1 MKKRKY
7 ESFNKLFCPAYRG
20 EVANKKKKYSRV
32 AKRFIDTIVAACNE
46 IEKNEETE
54 NFKLE
59 LAAIL
64 AQEYNR
70 NINSL
75 DLIRETKI
83 CIFEDTLD
91 HICEKLRLKEGIN
104 LESLNQLK
112 KDICKLYREAFEH
125 STKINND
132 KFGKEIRVLLDYVLN
147 QVNYYSN
154 SSKEATEQFQKH
166 KKLAL

>member
-1 MKKRKY
+1 MKKRKH
-7 ESFNKLFCPAYRG
+7 ESFNKLFCPIYKE
-20 EVANKKKKYSRV
+20 EVSNKKKYSMV
-32 AKRFIDTIVAACNE
+32 AKRFIDTIIAACNE

-54 NFKLE
+54 NFKHE
-59 LAAIL
+59 LAVIL

-70 NINSL
+70 NINQL

-91 HICEKLRLKEGIN
+91 HICEKLHLKEVIN
-104 LESLNQLK
+104 PENLNQLK

-132 KFGKEIRVLLDYVLN
+132 KFGKEIIALMDYILN
-147 QVNYYSN
+147 RVNYYLN
-154 SSKEATEQFQKH
+154 SSKETEQSQKY
-166 KKLAL
+166 KRLAL